1 MDDYTSCLL
10 QGYGI
15 VASAPRRLRV
25 SNVDVNFALFHW
37 EPPKDLADTVTH
49 YNVFYRL
56 VDDEYDSITNV
67 HSPFILEHLN
77 ANTLYEVYVEA
88 VNGHGAGEPSQRVVF
103 STKSQVY
110 FYSYYVVTGKLI
122 FYSQIGERVYYLH
135 PRCCNKTSIK
145 DRVIFY

>member
-15 VASAPRRLRV
+15 VPSAPRRLRV

-110 FYSYYVVTGKLI
+110 FYFVYFYSYYVL
-122 FYSQIGERVYYLH
+122 
-135 PRCCNKTSIK
+135 
-145 DRVIFY
+145 